1 MKNFAECFVLVA
13 LGFFCGFVACQS
25 NTQTRYIT
33 SLAERHESE
42 TSYWL
47 GKLDDQIQEN
57 KGEIARERKPSK

>member
-13 LGFFCGFVACQS
+13 MGFFFGFLACQS
-25 NTQTRYIT
+25 SIQTRYIA

-42 TSYWL
+42 ASYWL

-57 KGEIARERKPSK
+57 KGKIAQREEKEK